1 MLLFA
6 YLVLLLRTR
15 DLLLKTELITVK
27 TCSGS
32 LTNSSFKKK
41 TKAAQ
46 SLLKRK
52 SDGKNNSS
60 KLLLQLTE
68 KEFVVYT
75 KKDPLLSL
83 ISVLVTGLMMITF
96 PLVKFLNELVK
107 IHGKSL

>member
-1 MLLFA
+1 L
-6 YLVLLLRTR
+6 T
-15 DLLLKTELITVK
+15 TELIIVK

-32 LTNSSFKKK
+32 LTNFSFKKK

-46 SLLKRK
+46 SLMKRK

-60 KLLLQLTE
+60 KLLLQLTG
-68 KEFVVYT
+68 KEFVVFT
-75 KKDPLLSL
+75 KKDPQLSL

-96 PLVKFLNELVK
+96 PLVKPLKELVK